1 MGLAIGFEWQDPGL
15 GERKVGC
22 QEWGSK
28 IWLGKV
34 GWGGGLGRGWGSC
47 EIGFKSLL
55 AQNSVSMSGRNYTFI
70 FSVILLKCKLI
81 GWD

>member
-1 MGLAIGFEWQDPGL
+1 MMQSPKWRHLVGLAIGFEWQDPGL

-34 GWGGGLGRGWGSC
+34 GWGGGLGRGWGS
-47 EIGFKSLL
+47 
-55 AQNSVSMSGRNYTFI
+55 
-70 FSVILLKCKLI
+70 
-81 GWD
+81 